1 MKLRVEAREW
11 IEFQW
16 PYLLTFLGG
25 KERVSELAYETG
37 AFVRRREVRDPADM
51 LQLLMTWAVTG
62 RSLRETA
69 ALAAESGMADVSN
82 VALMKRFMRA
92 GEWLGALLADVL
104 GDVQPSSSALLRI
117 RVIDAS
123 SITRDGGRGTDARLH
138 LSLDLGKHRIDD
150 LELTDNREGET
161 LERFVF
167 KVGDVVLADR
177 GYAHRGGLA
186 TVARSGAHFIVRM
199 PWSNVPLETPDGQP
213 FDLFGALQTLPEA
226 LAGEFAVQFRS
237 PDGELTPCRLV
248 AIRRSEAA
256 AAEARQKALK
266 ERKKHGA
273 IDPRTLEAAGYFF
286 VLTNLPK
293 EISAASVLQLYGYR
307 WQVEMKF
314 KTLKSVLHLGDLP
327 VRSPKLIRVYILA
340 KLLVALLIDELIGAA
355 ESFSPWGYPI
365 PAYQLVAS
373 DSSPF

>member
-1 MKLRVEAREW
+1 MKLRVEAWEW
-11 IEFQW
+11 LQFQW
-16 PYLLTFLGG
+16 SYLLTFLGG
-25 KERVSELAYETG
+25 RERVSELAYETG
-37 AFVRRREVRDPADM
+37 AFVRRREVREPADM
-51 LQLLMTWAVTG
+51 LQLLLTWAVTG

-92 GEWLGALLADVL
+92 GHWLGVLLADVL
-104 GDVQPSSSALLRI
+104 GDVQPSSSALLRV

-138 LSLDLGKHRIDD
+138 LSLDLGTHRIDD
-150 LELTDNREGET
+150 LELTDHREGET

-186 TVARSGAHFIVRM
+186 VVARSGAHFIVRM

-213 FDLFGALQTLPEA
+213 FDLFGALRTLPEA

-237 PDGELTPCRLV
+237 PDGERTPCRVV

-266 ERKKHGA
+266 ERKKHGS

-327 VRSPKLIRVYILA
+327 VRSPELIRVYLLA
-340 KLLVALLIDELIGAA
+340 KLLVALLIEELIGAA

-365 PAYQLVAS
+365 PSYQLVAS
-373 DSSPF
+373 DSPAF